1 VLLNEPSRPA
11 LIIATKGRSLVGAPS
26 LPWEVG
32 NALVAGVRRGQVSAR
47 AVQQAWDSYG
57 KIPIHLA
64 EIEISRALA
73 LAMELH
79 LYAYDAY
86 VLEVA
91 RAGRI
96 PLLTLD
102 RALARAAGR
111 AAVPLVEWEP

>member
-1 VLLNEPSRPA
+1 
-11 LIIATKGRSLVGAPS
+11 
-26 LPWEVG
+26 
-32 NALVAGVRRGQVSAR
+32 
-47 AVQQAWDSYG
+47 
-57 KIPIHLA
+57 
-64 EIEISRALA
+64 
-73 LAMELH
+73 MELH